1 MFRRGHWRY
10 IMSQH
15 LHKIIPG
22 MYSRVPDHAPVLD
35 SDLLIAVVYARHF
48 LHAIIQRLLR
58 PA

>member
-1 MFRRGHWRY
+1 
-10 IMSQH
+10 MSQH